1 MRWVIRKLGENQ
13 KSMWRQYLKRKGVI
27 HHVNCCLSFKLCNS
41 GFSKVEVIHCC
52 LILLENPLSY
62 FRIVFKCQIPPYP
75 QLMTCCLF
83 QCENRKMYA
92 ASPASLPRVCL
103 SLITQKTLCALNSD
117 QPIYLCKTQ
126 SILDYPWIWSR
137 QYSLPLWLFSPYVI
151 IPTSIHLSGSKF
163 IVQMNMYF
171 LKNAQNI
178 FFIEMV

>member
-27 HHVNCCLSFKLCNS
+27 HHVNCCLSFKLCSS

-83 QCENRKMYA
+83 QCENRERCMQPHLRLCPECACRLLHK
-92 ASPASLPRVCL
+92 RL
-103 SLITQKTLCALNSD
+103 SVLLT
-117 QPIYLCKTQ
+117 
-126 SILDYPWIWSR
+126 
-137 QYSLPLWLFSPYVI
+137 VI
-151 IPTSIHLSGSKF
+151 NPSTCVRPNPFLTIHEYGLGNTPF
-163 IVQMNMYF
+163 HCDYF
-171 LKNAQNI
+171 LHMLLFPPAFI
-178 FFIEMV
+178 FLEVSLLFRWICTS